1 MTRLYY
7 YRGGSS
13 KSNLWSE
20 DYLWTRLIQSYRFHL
35 CDHVPWSCQ
44 RQNFL
49 DDQRWSNGL
58 TDNCNLAPWHLEC
71 TYFQLFFV
79 GKSPSPGEWRWVNW
93 VSRVEGISLS
103 KNHSVSPAGKWKPWE
118 LNYVHIAPKKLVCIQ
133 VTYFV
138 QFSFVSASECKAIWI
153 RIWIR
158 CVREEF
164 RAFCILHMW
173 LSIQW
178 CFKNF
183 NVHSTSA
190 WCPLAP
196 MPTWSTH
203 CGAAQVFWN
212 LQSRLISWSGDGL
225 REFFFSPRCWSVL
238 YLLTI
243 ICRYRIFQKV
253 WAFWLAI
260 SYDRRVFLAR

>member
-178 CFKNF
+178 CFKIF
-183 NVHSTSA
+183 NVHSTKNFSMPVSA
-190 WCPLAP
+190 YAHVINTLRRCTGFLESAKPPYLLVRRW
-196 MPTWSTH
+196 
-203 CGAAQVFWN
+203 AQG
-212 LQSRLISWSGDGL
+212 I
-225 REFFFSPRCWSVL
+225 FFFASLLKRVVL
-238 YLLTI
+238 ADNNLPLPDLPKSMSFLT
-243 ICRYRIFQKV
+243 
-253 WAFWLAI
+253 
-260 SYDRRVFLAR
+260 SDFLW